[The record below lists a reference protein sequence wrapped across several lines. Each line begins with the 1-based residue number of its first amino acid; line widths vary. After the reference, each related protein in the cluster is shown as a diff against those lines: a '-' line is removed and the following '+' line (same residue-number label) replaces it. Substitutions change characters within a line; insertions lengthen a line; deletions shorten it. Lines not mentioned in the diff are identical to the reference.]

1 MSRVNPLWTA
11 QLNNWCM
18 CQCIKRMMKRKASY
32 SATVWG
38 IRTSTPHSGVQWTII
53 EHKLPK
59 HSTEILHICTG
70 RKGVVTS
77 PWTKIGVVKL
87 FRLELPPLFFQKS
100 IIFPSKLP
108 QKPQHNFLDRKW
120 HLSPKCQIFCE
131 GKVSTLGGSKIIA
144 VLLVLGGCYW
154 VPAVWLV
161 FGPLFASFNFA
172 VQRGHHSSISM
183 LEITR

>member
-108 QKPQHNFLDRKW
+108 QKPQHKVRSQKQITGLFGNFSQVADPSPPSPPFGNPSFEKKM
-120 HLSPKCQIFCE
+120 LSFILHFRP
-131 GKVSTLGGSKIIA
+131 LGTF
-144 VLLVLGGCYW
+144 
-154 VPAVWLV
+154 LV
-161 FGPLFASFNFA
+161 FTKKLKFCHFCYIYFW
-172 VQRGHHSSISM
+172 
-183 LEITR
+183 E

>member
-1 MSRVNPLWTA
+1 MFRIPQYLGQVHDSFKHLSHTLVTWRRSSCWIWTGAVGWTRSVCWNFLVHNNFIKIFIWLFIKWNNVQSRVNPLWTA

-77 PWTKIGVVKL
+77 P
-87 FRLELPPLFFQKS
+87 
-100 IIFPSKLP
+100 
-108 QKPQHNFLDRKW
+108 
-120 HLSPKCQIFCE
+120 
-131 GKVSTLGGSKIIA
+131 
-144 VLLVLGGCYW
+144 
-154 VPAVWLV
+154 
-161 FGPLFASFNFA
+161 
-172 VQRGHHSSISM
+172 
-183 LEITR
+183 